1 MQPITELHSVADRNV
16 KGLRKSQSLRGRGAT
31 YPTGATLI
39 TRRKHAKMFHV
50 STHIFNWNVSDELG
64 LRGTD
69 LRGDLP

>member
-1 MQPITELHSVADRNV
+1 MRPITGLGHAAGSNV
-16 KGLRKSQSLRGRGAT
+16 KRLRKSRSLKGRGEI
-31 YPTGATLI
+31 YPIGITLN

-50 STHIFNWNVSDELG
+50 SAHIFNWNVSDELG